1 MRVMA
6 PTLRELKKQRTRAA
20 IQEAA
25 LRLIGER
32 GYDGT
37 TCEQIAA
44 AAEVSPATFF
54 RYFPTKEDVVVTDD
68 YDPLLAHAVSS
79 RPAREGPLLA
89 VRRGVAQTFALIGPA
104 EMDTVRSRT
113 TLMLSVPALRARMHE
128 QTEAARNA
136 LAPAL
141 APRMGREPDDLKV
154 QSLAAACA
162 AALSVGVEHWAA
174 HGGELVDHIDQALAA
189 IGDA

>member
-1 MRVMA
+1 MT
-6 PTLRELKKQRTRAA
+6 PGLRELKKQRTRAA
-20 IQEAA
+20 IQDAA

-32 GYDGT
+32 GYDAT

-68 YDPLLAHAVSS
+68 YDPVLAHAVSS
-79 RPAREGPLLA
+79 RPGREGPLLA
-89 VRRGVAQTFALIGPA
+89 VRRGLAQTFALISA
-104 EMDTVRSRT
+104 EEMATVRSRT
-113 TLMLSVPALRARMHE
+113 TLMLSVPALRARMLE
-128 QTEAARNA
+128 QTDSARDA
-136 LAPAL
+136 LAGAL
-141 APRMGREPDDLKV
+141 APRMGRDPHDLKV

-162 AALSVGVEHWAA
+162 AALSVAVEHWAA
-174 HGGELVDHIDQALAA
+174 HGGDLTAHVDEALVA

>member
-1 MRVMA
+1 MA
-6 PTLRELKKQRTRAA
+6 QTLRELKKQRTRAA
-20 IQEAA
+20 IQDAA

-32 GYDGT
+32 GYERT

-68 YDPLLAHAVSS
+68 YDPMLAHAIRS
-79 RPAREGPLLA
+79 RPSREGPLLA
-89 VRRGVAQTFALIGPA
+89 VRRGLAQTLALLGA
-104 EMDTVRSRT
+104 EEMATVRSRT

-128 QTEAARNA
+128 QTASTRDA
-136 LAPAL
+136 LAPVL
-141 APRMGREPDDLKV
+141 APRMGRNPDDLRV

-162 AALSVGVEHWAA
+162 AALSVGVEHWAV
-174 HGGELVDHIDQALAA
+174 HGGDLPTHVDQALAA

>member
-1 MRVMA
+1 MMTMT
-6 PTLRELKKQRTRAA
+6 PGLRELKKQRTRAA

-25 LRLIGER
+25 LRLIDEH

-37 TCEQIAA
+37 TCEEIAA

-68 YDPLLAHAVSS
+68 YDPLLASAVGG

-89 VRRGVAQTFALIGPA
+89 VRRGLAETFALIGDD
-104 EMDTVRSRT
+104 EMATVRSRT
-113 TLMLSVPALRARMHE
+113 TLMLSVPALRARMYE
-128 QTEAARNA
+128 QTASARDA
-136 LAPAL
+136 LAVAL
-141 APRMGREPDDLKV
+141 APRMGLEPDDLRV
-154 QSLAAACA
+154 RSLAAACA
-162 AALSVGVEHWAA
+162 AALAVAVEHWAA
-174 HGGELVDHIDQALAA
+174 HGGDLVTHVDRALAA